1 MTPTLVSGTS
11 STNRPYIFSGGDKFV
26 YSSVCF
32 ISSLVGSSPCM
43 TESDRLG
50 RYKIR
55 GGGGNISS
63 VGIPSGSRVKV
74 SIRCDMGATAQQS
87 VTSQCSNGTWIPPWP
102 RCGKQLALN
111 DDFIF
116 FFNFGIQ
123 GQIYNF

>member
-1 MTPTLVSGTS
+1 MP
-11 STNRPYIFSGGDKFV
+11 
-26 YSSVCF
+26 
-32 ISSLVGSSPCM
+32 
-43 TESDRLG
+43 ESDRFG

-55 GGGGNISS
+55 GGGGNILS

-74 SIRCDMGATAQQS
+74 SIRCDVGATAQQS

-116 FFNFGIQ
+116 SLTLAFKDRRGREREGVEGGGGAGMHRSIIPNRIF
-123 GQIYNF
+123 